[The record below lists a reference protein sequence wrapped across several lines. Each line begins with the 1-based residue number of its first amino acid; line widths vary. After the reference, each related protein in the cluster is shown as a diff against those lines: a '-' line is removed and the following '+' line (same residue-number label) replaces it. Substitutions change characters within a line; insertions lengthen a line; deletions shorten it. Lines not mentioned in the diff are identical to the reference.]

1 MKISELLEAKVEM
14 CPEACCGKPVTEC
27 KCGPDCKHCD
37 CYEKNK
43 MNEAAPSGAA
53 MLAKVDM
60 LLQNTGIK
68 REGFK
73 LVKDPKPQGMVRGSI
88 SQEAI
93 DMVKATLA
101 KAKAMG
107 ATDSPDPKPIMNPAD
122 VTDKDFNET
131 TSAGSIASSMG
142 GGNGFVGG
150 GIGTVK
156 RNNPKKKKRS
166 NKS

>member
-1 MKISELLEAKVEM
+1 
-14 CPEACCGKPVTEC
+14 
-27 KCGPDCKHCD
+27 
-37 CYEKNK
+37 
-43 MNEAAPSGAA
+43 

>member
-1 MKISELLEAKVEM
+1 MKMQEILEAKVEM
-14 CPEACCGKPVTEC
+14 CPEACCGKPVSEC
-27 KCGPDCKHCD
+27 ACGPDCKHCD
-37 CYEKNK
+37 CYTKNK

-73 LVKDPKPQGMVRGSI
+73 LVKDPRAQGSVRGSI
-88 SQEAI
+88 SQDAI
-93 DMVKATLA
+93 DMLKATLA

-107 ATDSPDPKPIMNPAD
+107 ATDAPDPKPIMNPAD
-122 VTDKDFNET
+122 MTDKDFNET
-131 TSAGSIASSMG
+131 TSAGGIASSMG

-156 RNNPKKKKRS
+156 RTKSKKKKT
-166 NKS
+166 N

>member
-1 MKISELLEAKVEM
+1 MKISELLAES
-14 CPEACCGKPVTEC
+14 
-27 KCGPDCKHCD
+27 
-37 CYEKNK
+37 
-43 MNEAAPSGAA
+43 EAAPSGAA

-122 VTDKDFNET
+122 VPNSAFTEEAT
-131 TSAGSIASSMG
+131 AGGTSAGSIASIASVPGAKRKVSKKGKYGAPKAPQATNADGTAKNAQDMDTNLMG
-142 GGNGFVGG
+142 GA
-150 GIGTVK
+150 TVK
-156 RNNPKKKKRS
+156 R
-166 NKS
+166 